1 MSINENLKAIK
12 EKIEATKRK
21 KGIDTHVQIV
31 AATKNHPQVTI
42 NKCINAGILCIG
54 ENRIQEA
61 EKKFKDIEHSGK
73 IKKRFIGHLQSNKIS
88 KCLKLF
94 NTIDSVDTFNLSR
107 KISWAAKNKSNP
119 IPVLLE
125 INTHKEKKK
134 YGFYPEETEEMLRC
148 FEQKNIK
155 IEGLMT
161 VAPRTKDKKIVRSA
175 FRLLRKTMH
184 ELNKSKPG
192 HYPPLSELSM
202 GMSND
207 FKIAIEEGSTQN
219 RIGTALLGE
228 RPQG

>member
-61 EKKFKDIEHSGK
+61 EKNFKDIEHSGK

-134 YGFYPEETEEMLRC
+134 
-148 FEQKNIK
+148 
-155 IEGLMT
+155 
-161 VAPRTKDKKIVRSA
+161 
-175 FRLLRKTMH
+175 
-184 ELNKSKPG
+184 
-192 HYPPLSELSM
+192 
-202 GMSND
+202 
-207 FKIAIEEGSTQN
+207 
-219 RIGTALLGE
+219 
-228 RPQG
+228 